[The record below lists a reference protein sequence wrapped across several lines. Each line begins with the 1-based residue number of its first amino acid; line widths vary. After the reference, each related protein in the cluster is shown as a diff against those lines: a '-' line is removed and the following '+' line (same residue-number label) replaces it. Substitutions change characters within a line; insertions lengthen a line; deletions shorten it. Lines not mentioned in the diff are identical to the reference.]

1 MTRFTRPTE
10 VPAPGDSSP
19 PSDCHTPQPGA
30 LPNVLNAIARVEPML
45 SGTSKEVPAQQG
57 RLQGLVVDA
66 ARAGAL
72 SNPFTEIRRPRG
84 LRTLHLEALWWLR
97 AEGLLSVNQITRR
110 VGTSVSKT
118 TRLVDRLEERG
129 LVWRDRWEDD
139 RRVVRVH
146 LTDEGRELAAQADQ
160 AIQQRVGSLLLPL
173 DPTERE
179 TFLTL
184 LERIVDAQRT
194 RAARQQ

>member
-1 MTRFTRPTE
+1 M
-10 VPAPGDSSP
+10 
-19 PSDCHTPQPGA
+19 
-30 LPNVLNAIARVEPML
+30 
-45 SGTSKEVPAQQG
+45 SKEAVPQLG
-57 RLQGLVVDA
+57 RLQGLMVDA

-97 AEGLLSVNQITRR
+97 SEGLLSVNQVTHRLGI
-110 VGTSVSKT
+110 SVSKT
-118 TRLVDRLEERG
+118 TRLVDRLEELE

-146 LTDEGRELAAQADQ
+146 LTEKGRGLAEQADQ

-173 DPTERE
+173 NPAERD
-179 TFLTL
+179 TFLAL

-194 RAARQQ
+194 RVARKPQ

>member
-1 MTRFTRPTE
+1 M
-10 VPAPGDSSP
+10 
-19 PSDCHTPQPGA
+19 Q
-30 LPNVLNAIARVEPML
+30 
-45 SGTSKEVPAQQG
+45 SGTSQEAVPQLG
-57 RLQGLVVDA
+57 RLQGLIVDA

-97 AEGLLSVNQITRR
+97 SEGLLSVNQVTRR
-110 VGTSVSKT
+110 LGTSVSKT
-118 TRLVDRLEERG
+118 TRLVDRLEELE

-146 LTDEGRELAAQADQ
+146 LTEQGRAMAEQADQ

-173 DPTERE
+173 TPPERD
-179 TFLTL
+179 TFLAL

-194 RAARQQ
+194 RAARKPQ

>member
-1 MTRFTRPTE
+1 ME
-10 VPAPGDSSP
+10 SK
-19 PSDCHTPQPGA
+19 GA
-30 LPNVLNAIARVEPML
+30 LSVVLTMTARGESLVAPKDPGPSL
-45 SGTSKEVPAQQG
+45 T
-57 RLQGLVVDA
+57 RLHGLIVDA

-110 VGTSVSKT
+110 LGTSVSKT
-118 TRLVDRLEERG
+118 TRTVDRLEELN

-146 LTDEGRELAAQADQ
+146 LTDEGRTMAEQAEQ
-160 AIQQRVGSLLLPL
+160 AVHQRIATLLSPL
-173 DPTERE
+173 DPSERE
-179 TFLTL
+179 NFLHL
-184 LERIVDAQRT
+184 VERIVEGHRSRT
-194 RAARQQ
+194 PRKPQ